1 MQCGRDGL
9 SLLALQDAQTDRLMD
24 LARADSIKTLFQ
36 TNTCVA
42 YLQYNVFLLR
52 YKYSWHY
59 NLL

>member
-36 TNTCVA
+36 NMCVA
-42 YLQYNVFLLR
+42 YLEYNGLF
-52 YKYSWHY
+52 Y
-59 NLL
+59 